1 MAVAKISKAL
11 LNLASKKAKDY
22 IKNNPGKSRVD
33 ILENL
38 QKNFDFPLTR
48 LKTDNA
54 RNVTKRAASH
64 QGASLIE
71 EIFTPN
77 QLKKIDSEGF
87 SVAKKQQWEKGVL
100 GSEEH
105 VGKLK
110 QKRLEDIAAGK
121 GMNLPTAG
129 LKGSKRKWTPQLDSY
144 IEKYTDDKGLQE
156 VMEQALRRDK
166 QRGLLDIAFGKGT
179 KSQIENKQ
187 KKFLKQFQK
196 NLLDDEFMEDYL
208 KAATPYGK
216 KAGRYTEDFSK
227 LSTDEQYAEVVRNY
241 LKSRGYSDKQ
251 IKDLFPTS
259 FATTGHMPPVKES
272 YADWLG
278 FGNKASLKAFEQ
290 SADPRMWNPEF
301 GLVNKMKGTPDPWI
315 FKGMQNKQLSP
326 EGLEQISRM
335 YDAFGIQSL
344 IRGKTIG
351 KQNLKRQANL
361 IDWATATPYETKL
374 LTGRPGT
381 GDVNKVKRMFKRML
395 EKGDITYEEIFA
407 AMHKGKYPGY
417 NKGGVVDSFMGGGI
431 ARLGIKMLE
440 RLAKKMPEEDFLK
453 LTETLWSGVDPKKS
467 GRYRAWAKN
476 RWSPGY
482 KWPYQRSRVSG
493 RDIEK
498 SHFASLSPAAKEA
511 LKKRYR
517 ERIDKYIKRKREE
530 EWS

>member
-1 MAVAKISKAL
+1 MAVAGISRAL
-11 LNLASKKAKDY
+11 LNLASKTAKNY
-22 IKNNPGKSRVD
+22 FKNNPGKSRVD
-33 ILENL
+33 ILESIEKAH
-38 QKNFDFPLTR
+38 QFDFPLIR
-48 LKTDNA
+48 LKTDNV
-54 RNVTKRAASH
+54 RNITKRAASH
-64 QGASLIE
+64 KGASLIE
-71 EIFTPN
+71 EIFTKN

-87 SVAKKQQWEKGVL
+87 SATKKQQWETGVL
-100 GSEEH
+100 GGKEH
-105 VGKLK
+105 IDKITK
-110 QKRLEDIAAGK
+110 KRFEDIAAGK

-187 KKFLKQFQK
+187 KKFLKQFQE
-196 NLLDDEFMEDYL
+196 NLLDDEFMGNYL
-208 KAATPYGK
+208 SAATPYGK

-227 LSTDEQYAEVVRNY
+227 LSTDEQYAEVVQNY

-315 FKGMQNKQLSP
+315 FKWMQNKQLSP

-381 GDVNKVKRMFKRML
+381 GDVNKVRRMFKRML
-395 EKGDITYEEIFA
+395 ERGDITYEEIFA
-407 AMHKGKYPGY
+407 AIHKGKYPGL
-417 NKGGVVDSFMGGGI
+417 KRGGLVG
-431 ARLGIKMLE
+431 LGSRILKK
-440 RLAKKMPEEDFLK
+440 LAKKLSRQELK
-453 LTETLWSGVDPKKS
+453 MMMG
-467 GRYRAWAKN
+467 N
-476 RWSPGY
+476 
-482 KWPYQRSRVSG
+482 
-493 RDIEK
+493 
-498 SHFASLSPAAKEA
+498 
-511 LKKRYR
+511 
-517 ERIDKYIKRKREE
+517 
-530 EWS
+530 